1 MDGPAHLDRGEELKA
16 GAVESIS
23 HPPLSC
29 TPHREN
35 YKLDLEYFLKQ
46 VTHVLQVQSGTRLF
60 PFGSS
65 LRVFIAER
73 GSQV

>member
-1 MDGPAHLDRGEELKA
+1 MY
-16 GAVESIS
+16 
-23 HPPLSC
+23 PPLSG

-35 YKLDLEYFLKQ
+35 YKLDLEDFLKQ